1 MNIDTF
7 YQGLQGMSE
16 EKDIRKIEAF
26 FLTSLEKADK
36 EKDYSS
42 YLTICNELIGFYQN
56 ASAFEQA
63 FCAIED
69 MFLLMEELQLD
80 NSEHFAA
87 ALLNAA
93 AVYQNAGNSR
103 QAYEYYGRVLNMSAQ
118 GGEVTPAQYC
128 VALTGVGEYH
138 YRNKDFAQSLQ
149 SYEKALQEMTKHFGD
164 NASCIILC
172 ENCAAIAELSD
183 DKEKQQYYLNLATE
197 MKKKMESQ

>member
-1 MNIDTF
+1 MNIDSF
-7 YQGLQGMSE
+7 YQKLQDMSE
-16 EKDIRKIEAF
+16 EKDIRKIEAY
-26 FLTSLEKADK
+26 FLGSLEQADK

-93 AVYQNAGNSR
+93 AVYQNAGNSK
-103 QAYEYYGRVLNMSAQ
+103 QAYEYYGRVLHMSSQ
-118 GGEVTPAQYC
+118 GDDVKPAQYC

-138 YRNKDFAQSLQ
+138 YRNRDYEKALQ
-149 SYEKALQEMTKHFGD
+149 SYEKALQEMTKLLGD
-164 NASCIILC
+164 HASCVILC
-172 ENCAAIAELSD
+172 ENCAACAELSG
-183 DKEKQQYYLNLATE
+183 DKEKQQYYQNMAVE
-197 MKKKMESQ
+197 MKKKLES

>member
-1 MNIDTF
+1 MDIDTF
-7 YQGLQGMSE
+7 YKKLQKMSE

-26 FLTSLEKADK
+26 FLTSLEQADK

-93 AVYQNAGNSR
+93 AVYQNAGNGR
-103 QAYEYYGRVLNMSAQ
+103 QAYEYYGRVLNMFSQ
-118 GGEVTPAQYC
+118 GGDVKPAQYC
-128 VALTGVGEYH
+128 VALTGIGEYH
-138 YRNKDFAQSLQ
+138 YRNREFNQALQ
-149 SYEKALQEMTKHFGD
+149 SYERALQEMRKHFGD
-164 NASCIILC
+164 NVSSIIVC
-172 ENCAAIAELSD
+172 ENCATIAEVLG
-183 DKEKQQYYLNLATE
+183 DKEKQKHYLNMVTE